1 MEESVMSMVFD
12 AIGFEVREMMYANDK
27 VNLHISAIQAMRNLN
42 RLLNLKCEQI
52 EKGADHENT
61 ERH

>member
-1 MEESVMSMVFD
+1 MEESELGMVFD
-12 AIGFEVREMMYANDK
+12 AIGFEVREMMFANDK

-42 RLLNLKCEQI
+42 RLLSLKCEQI
-52 EKGADHENT
+52 EKGENHENI